1 MVFSVNSDCIVQAVR
16 AVATETGGLEELGRL
31 LQGGR

>member
-1 MVFSVNSDCIVQAVR
+1 MVFGVSSDCIVPAVR

-31 LQGGR
+31 L